1 MADLEW
7 WIMRS
12 WEVGGEQVR
21 HLLRRS
27 LEFTAQEEEAVREI
41 IAEVRRNGDAALLH
55 YTSCFDG
62 VQLEVGEL
70 TVSEEEIHRAEQKV
84 SPRFKEALSLARER
98 ILAFHRRQVRQ
109 SLLVPEEDGTFMGLL
124 YLPLRRVGV
133 YVPGGRAPYPS
144 SVLMNVLP
152 AVVAGVQEVFL
163 ATPPRRDKSVD
174 PHILVAARMA
184 GVQKIYRVG
193 GAQAVAALA
202 YGTATVP
209 RVDKIV
215 GPGNVYVTLAKRLL
229 FGQVGIDLLAGP
241 SEVAVVADETADP
254 ALVAADL
261 LSQAEHD
268 PEAAS
273 FLFTPSEQLAR
284 QVAEELERQLE
295 DLSRREVA
303 AAALARHG
311 FCLVVR
317 SLEEALEWV
326 NELAPEHLELMVSDP
341 WRWLGRVQRAG
352 AVFLGHSTPEPVGD
366 YLAGSNHVLPTHGTA
381 RFSSG
386 LGVEDFCRRLSVV
399 HWTPER
405 LRELGWAVE
414 ELAGVEGF
422 QAHARAVRLRLQ
434 KAGESCAP
442 DKERKSR
449 SAAGRGG
456 KKDA

>member
-7 WIMRS
+7 WIVRS
-12 WEVGGEQVR
+12 WEVGEEQVR

-27 LEFTAQEEEAVREI
+27 LEFTAEEEEAVREI

-55 YTSCFDG
+55 YTSRFDG
-62 VQLEVGEL
+62 VQLQASEL
-70 TVSEEEIHRAEQKV
+70 SVSEEELRRAEREV
-84 SPRFKEALSLARER
+84 SPRFKEALTLARER
-98 ILAFHRRQVRQ
+98 ILDFHRRQVRQ
-109 SLLVPEEDGTFMGLL
+109 SLLVPEGDGSFLGLL

-152 AVVAGVQEVFL
+152 AVVAGVQEIVL
-163 ATPPRRDKSVD
+163 VTPPRRDKSVD

-202 YGTATVP
+202 YGTATIP

-215 GPGNVYVTLAKRLL
+215 GPGNVYVTLAKRLV

-254 ALVAADL
+254 TLVAADL

-273 FLFTPSEQLAR
+273 LLFTPSEQLAR
-284 QVAEELERQLE
+284 QVAKELEKQLE
-295 DLSRREVA
+295 DLPRREVA
-303 AAALARHG
+303 VAALARHG

-317 SLEEALEWV
+317 SLAEALEWV

-399 HWTPER
+399 QWTPER
-405 LRELGWAVE
+405 LQELGWAIE
-414 ELAGVEGF
+414 ELAAVEGF
-422 QAHARAVRLRLQ
+422 QAHAQAVRLRLP
-434 KAGESCAP
+434 KAANRLAPGEDRP
-442 DKERKSR
+442 
-449 SAAGRGG
+449 AAGRGG
-456 KKDA
+456 RKSG